1 MNKQEYLAAIADK
14 IRNYP
19 ESLQKEILQSYYIQ
33 YDALVEDGYSED
45 EILYQL
51 GTPSEVYIEV
61 SRNYGDMEIHNHAR
75 ASTEEMKN
83 GFSSFAKSS
92 MKLLSTLG
100 EAVGKSIG
108 EGIRETRVKAIQDRF
123 AKDYLVPIP
132 AYELCHHLVI
142 HCGKKPVTIYL
153 TSGPTLSFCLTP
165 SAESKAT
172 ADFETEGDTI
182 TLSVKNGEAK
192 LAVMVP
198 DTITSME
205 VLTGQNIN
213 ATELS
218 VNALTLTT
226 SSGSIF
232 LDRTTTKTLTA
243 ETTSEN
249 VILQHSSLE
258 TMRINTRSGELKLY
272 DVQGTLYAKTTSG
285 DVKAERFI
293 GPKFLLETKSGKVT
307 LSVDCATISVTT
319 AYGNVRIFNT
329 STPEVLAVTTGSG
342 NIDCSLLKGTYSARI
357 TCRENNFDNRTDLPV
372 SIIDKT
378 MRIVGRGKAA
388 VDLSTK
394 SGFITLS

>member
-1 MNKQEYLAAIADK
+1 MNKQEYLSAIADK
-14 IRNYP
+14 LKNYP
-19 ESLQKEILQSYYIQ
+19 ASFQKEILQSYYIQ

-61 SRNYGDMEIHNHAR
+61 SRNYGELENKP
-75 ASTEEMKN
+75 SGEELKTS
-83 GFSSFAKSS
+83 FTSFAKSS
-92 MKLLSTLG
+92 MKLISALG

-108 EGIRETRVKAIQDRF
+108 EGIRETRVKVIQDRF

-132 AYELCHHLVI
+132 TEESCHHLVL
-142 HCGKKPVTIYL
+142 HCGRKPVTVYL
-153 TSGPTLSFCLTP
+153 TSGPALSFCVTP
-165 SAESKAT
+165 GTDSKAT
-172 ADFETEGDTI
+172 ADFETEGDTV
-182 TLSVKNGEAK
+182 TLSVRNGEAK
-192 LAVMVP
+192 LSVMVP
-198 DTITSME
+198 DSITTME

-213 ATELS
+213 ASELS
-218 VNALTLTT
+218 VNAITLTS
-226 SSGSIF
+226 SSGEIF
-232 LDRTTTKTLTA
+232 LDRTSAKTITID
-243 ETTSEN
+243 TTSGN
-249 VILQHSSLE
+249 ATIQHSSLE
-258 TMRINTRSGELKLY
+258 TMRINTRSGEIKLF

-293 GPKFLLETKSGKVT
+293 GPKFLLETKSGNAT
-307 LSVDCATISVTT
+307 LSVDCATISLTT

-329 STPEVLAVTTGSG
+329 STPEILAVTTNSG